1 MNRRKIDSLIC
12 YLLAIANYA
21 KDIHYNFP
29 GASFY
34 GQHLLADRFAD
45 NLYDYIDQLK
55 EICLLGHGSQPQH
68 SSWYLRT
75 AVDLIP
81 ESVDFRLIKDL
92 MLNALQVIETI
103 EGISKGDE
111 NLLGAIAQD
120 IQNNIGLLNIMLG
133 ETDEGF
139 SQDV

>member
-1 MNRRKIDSLIC
+1 MNREQIDNLII

-21 KDIHYNFP
+21 KDIHYNCP

-55 EICLLGHGSQPQH
+55 EICLLGHGFKTLH
-68 SSWYLRT
+68 SSIYLARAAEIIPDKIDFQKMRELMINCLQLIEET
-75 AVDLIP
+75 AGL
-81 ESVDFRLIKDL
+81 
-92 MLNALQVIETI
+92 
-103 EGISKGDE
+103 SKGDE

-120 IQNNIGLLNIMLG
+120 IQNNAGLLNIMLG